1 MKSKSLRLATIS
13 TLGIAAIVAFGSVSP
28 AQAEVADPGID
39 VNHDGPN
46 YDITIHCNTLP
57 YNGQESYTGATQ
69 RGSYTIHADDVCVNG
84 DGNVTYWMQWG
95 DNGDT
100 DENGGIKVNGVLET
114 STEYIPIPA
123 TFTLLPDTYVT
134 IRYKVDGNW
143 DPTYYN
149 IRYNGSDPNQTATPT
164 PEPEAQTTGL
174 AATGSDVTWLALVG
188 GLFGLSGSIA
198 VAFSRRKKVSR

>member
-13 TLGIAAIVAFGSVSP
+13 TLGIAAIVAFGSASP
-28 AQAEVADPGID
+28 AQAEGADPGID

-57 YNGQESYTGATQ
+57 YNGQESYT
-69 RGSYTIHADDVCVNG
+69 
-84 DGNVTYWMQWG
+84 
-95 DNGDT
+95 GDT

-198 VAFSRRKKVSR
+198 VAFSRRKKTSR